1 MISIVIPT
9 YNERENLEELFKRV
23 DHAMRGLDY
32 EIIIVDDDSPDGT
45 WMKAKEL
52 SRMYPVK
59 VIRRVNERGLASA
72 VLRGFREAS
81 GDIIVVMDADLQH
94 PPEVIPNLVR
104 KAYEGYDLVV
114 ASRYIKGGGMEDWPI
129 YRRLVSKG
137 AIFLARVI
145 LPEARRVR
153 DCVSG
158 FFLVKRSIVE
168 GVKLSPTGFKLL
180 LEILVKCKPKLI
192 CEVPYTFRS
201 RSRGKS
207 KLEYMEYINYLRH
220 LLRLAIWRLYS

>member
-1 MISIVIPT
+1 MK
-9 YNERENLEELFKRV
+9 E
-23 DHAMRGLDY
+23 LDY

-52 SRMYPVK
+52 SKTYPVK

-114 ASRYIKGGGMEDWPI
+114 ASRYVRGGGIEGWSM

-137 AIFLARVI
+137 AIFLARFI

-168 GVKLSPTGFKLL
+168 GVKLNPMGFKLL
-180 LEILVKCKPKLI
+180 LEILVKCRPKLI
-192 CEVPYTFRS
+192 CEVPFTFRS
-201 RSRGKS
+201 RSRGES
-207 KLEYMEYINYLRH
+207 KLGYMEYINYLRH
-220 LLRLAIWRLYS
+220 LLRLTVWRLCS